1 METFRKL
8 EEEIS
13 QYCKDNSISPEE
25 HPEIVAAAQH
35 FYNAA
40 LDLIK
45 EKASSNMHNA
55 KLEKFHT
62 GVDAGLHSVVDYID
76 MLRKSK
82 EEYSILI

>member
-25 HPEIVAAAQH
+25 HPEIVDAARH

-45 EKASSNMHNA
+45 EKASSNMRHPQ
-55 KLEKFHT
+55 LEKFHT
-62 GVDAGLHSVVDYID
+62 GVNAGLHNVVDYIN

-82 EEYSILI
+82 EEYSVLI